1 MKKIILILLTII
13 PFLGVAQKDSI
24 TIDDGFEELE
34 APIVPVPAP
43 LPSDEAIFEVVE
55 KMPEFH
61 GGQDSLTLFISKHL
75 RYPKIAIE
83 AGKEGKVY
91 IKFVVEP
98 DGRITNPKV
107 LKTFDAECANEA
119 IRVIKFTSGKWKPG
133 TQRGK
138 AVRVNVVQPVIFKLS
153 EAKPQI
159 KEPEEKVYQ
168 IVETM
173 PEYPGG
179 NEEMYKFIS
188 KHLKYPKKAR
198 KNDIEGKVYVQ
209 FMIDKEGNVTRA
221 KVLKGIG
228 YGCDKE
234 ALRVVNKMPKWKPGT
249 QRGKPVPVMFTLP
262 FNFKLK

>member
-1 MKKIILILLTII
+1 MKKIILILLAII

-24 TIDDGFEELE
+24 TIDDDFEELV
-34 APIVPVPAP
+34 VPVIPE
-43 LPSDEAIFEVVE
+43 PSIDEAIFEVVE
-55 KMPEFH
+55 QMPEFH
-61 GGQDSLTLFISKHL
+61 GGQDSLALFISKHL
-75 RYPKIAIE
+75 RYPKGAE
-83 AGKEGKVY
+83 EFEKEGKVY

-98 DGRITNPKV
+98 DGRITNPRV
-107 LKTFDAECANEA
+107 LKTFDSECSKEA
-119 IRVIKFTSGKWKPG
+119 LRVIKLTSGKWKPG

-138 AVRVNVVQPVIFKLS
+138 PVRVNVVQPVTFKLS
-153 EAKPQI
+153 EATPQT
-159 KEPEEKVYQ
+159 KEPDEVVYQ
-168 IVETM
+168 MVETM
-173 PEYPGG
+173 PKYPGG
-179 NEEMYKFIS
+179 DEEMYKFIS

-198 KNDIEGKVYVQ
+198 NNEIEGKVFVQ

-228 YGCDKE
+228 YGCDEE